1 MFAGEGNLPASRTP
15 RYRNVLPAGGGC
27 LPVSNSVDRDGVREL
42 VSAGA
47 RLNVAERFC
56 RQVLESSLLLKLRAS
71 ALAIEFPL
79 GELDGEPLS
88 FSGLVRHM
96 DAELAQHANAKDVG
110 RAG

>member
-15 RYRNVLPAGGGC
+15 RYRNLLPAGRR
-27 LPVSNSVDRDGVREL
+27 LPSSQQVRGSGRRSRVSECGRSL
-42 VSAGA
+42 
-47 RLNVAERFC
+47 ERCRKIC
-56 RQVLESSLLLKLRAS
+56 RQVLGSSLLLKLRAS
-71 ALAIEFPL
+71 ALAIELAL